1 MTRPQR
7 PFPPSTLDLLD
18 DFAVAPDL
26 GQWAKATFIDEGGA
40 LFNPRYAHLVDAS
53 IGWLWSSYEAASQGR
68 VIAGE
73 CRLPSPLQKR
83 WGSAGTHYQMVQW
96 FGHVP
101 DFVITLASFTADWDE
116 WSFCALVEHELCHT
130 AQLTDQ
136 YDMPRFTRDG
146 DPILGIVGHDVE
158 QFVDVVA
165 RYGATASGVEDM
177 VRAANKGPSIGQ
189 AQIDAACGTCR
200 ARIAA

>member
-1 MTRPQR
+1 MTRPL
-7 PFPPSTLDLLD
+7 PPPTLDLID

-26 GQWAKATFIDEGGA
+26 GRWAKATFIDERGA
-40 LFNPRYAHLVDAS
+40 LYNPRYAHLGDAS
-53 IGWLWSSYEAASQGR
+53 IGWLWSSYGAMSKGQ

-73 CRLPSPLQKR
+73 CRLPAPLQQR
-83 WGSAGTHYQMVQW
+83 WGSAAAHYQTIKW

-101 DFVITLASFTADWDE
+101 DFIITIASFTADWGE
-116 WSFCALVEHELCHT
+116 WSFCALIEHELCHT
-130 AQLTDQ
+130 AHLTDQ
-136 YDMPRFTRDG
+136 YGMPRFTRDG
-146 DPILGIVGHDVE
+146 EAILGIVGHDVE

-165 RYGATASGVEDM
+165 RYGAVASGVDGM

-189 AQIDAACGTCR
+189 AQIDAACGTCK